1 MRPRR
6 LNREISCCQL
16 AENSTRWLFDSKQQ
30 ALDGASGGSLDMK
43 FDRTTKTLLTVIA
56 VCLSILVV
64 RPFLKATPEA
74 VAQSTFDPDF
84 VTLGYRVADPMQVAL
99 RKDNEVRGVFILE
112 SASSFIIQYED
123 RMMVYRLYPVKISR
137 DRLK

>member
-1 MRPRR
+1 
-6 LNREISCCQL
+6 
-16 AENSTRWLFDSKQQ
+16 
-30 ALDGASGGSLDMK
+30 MK
-43 FDRTTKTLLTVIA
+43 IDRSAKVLLTVIA

-64 RPFLKATPEA
+64 RPFLKTTPEA
-74 VAQSTFDPDF
+74 VAQAAIDPDF

-137 DRLK
+137 DRLR